1 MGRNILF
8 GQNLR
13 DSLDEKKSKTYE
25 AMIKTINDEPE
36 RFWNYNN
43 GITILC
49 ESLDAHREK
58 NNGQVDLIEITNFS
72 IINGAQ
78 TTNAL
83 GVYLRNA
90 LINHE
95 VDKIEQLKKFMY

>member
-1 MGRNILF
+1 M
-8 GQNLR
+8 
-13 DSLDEKKSKTYE
+13 
-25 AMIKTINDEPE
+25 
-36 RFWNYNN
+36 
-43 GITILC
+43 C

-95 VDKIEQLKKFMY
+95 VDKIERLKKVYVLVRIMEVNNETLSGNISKSDIFKRYGC